1 VSELFADTRA
11 QLKALVERQLTL
23 IQTDSSSSISRARG
37 PRESSTL
44 DGAASVSVATKLAEQ
59 VASERSGKR
68 RRMATGIAFL
78 TLLGG
83 VAFLG
88 FGRRG
93 TSSELPTVQSSAA
106 PSAPSAGAPSTAA
119 PGRVS
124 VAFQATPS
132 TATLSL
138 DGQVLPSNPT
148 TKLLLVDGKA
158 HVLRAEAPGYAKAT
172 TEFSP
177 TRDTTIELSLAP
189 LEHTATASGTPS
201 RHTQHGIRPTTVVA
215 PQPAPSPAA
224 NGPAKPNCD
233 SPIFLDK
240 DGIRRVR
247 PECR

>member
-1 VSELFADTRA
+1 
-11 QLKALVERQLTL
+11 
-23 IQTDSSSSISRARG
+23 
-37 PRESSTL
+37 
-44 DGAASVSVATKLAEQ
+44 
-59 VASERSGKR
+59 
-68 RRMATGIAFL
+68 M
-78 TLLGG
+78 
-83 VAFLG
+83 
-88 FGRRG
+88 
-93 TSSELPTVQSSAA
+93 VQSSAA
-106 PSAPSAGAPSTAA
+106 PAAPSAGAPASSA

-138 DGQVLPSNPT
+138 DGEVLPSNPT
-148 TKLLLVDGKA
+148 TKLLTVDGKA

-189 LEHTATASGTPS
+189 LERTATASGAPN
-201 RHTQHGIRPTTVVA
+201 RHVPHGVRPTAVAA
-215 PQPAPSPAA
+215 PQPASSPAA
-224 NGPAKPNCD
+224 TGPAKPNCD